1 MGSALRKSPH
11 CFNFMRQ
18 MEVLSRAHV
27 EEEAAKAPGQKCT
40 NRLIFLVNFTALM
53 CGFLYLYIVY
63 TYSIM

>member
-1 MGSALRKSPH
+1 
-11 CFNFMRQ
+11 MRQ